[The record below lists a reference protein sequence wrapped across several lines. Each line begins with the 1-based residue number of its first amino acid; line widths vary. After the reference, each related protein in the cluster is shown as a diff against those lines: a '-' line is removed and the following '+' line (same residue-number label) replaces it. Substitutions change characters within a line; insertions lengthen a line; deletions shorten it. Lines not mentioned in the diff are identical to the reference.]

1 MSDIERIDAPKE
13 GRRERKRRQTRGRIE
28 HAAMALFLDRGFDQT
43 TIEDIT
49 EAADISK
56 RSFFDYFPSKEEVV
70 FAWQDSF
77 ADDLADAVAAR
88 PAGEPLVR
96 VVEEALSA
104 AVMAAFDPQSLAL
117 GDLIRET
124 PALCAR
130 DQLKYAK
137 LETRLT
143 AALLSRGGDT
153 EAQRLRVRLLSAVVI
168 GAMRV
173 GGEKWHEGPRPA
185 SPEDFVRNLFA
196 ELWDVL
202 AAFGRTT
209 DAEPGDV

>member
-1 MSDIERIDAPKE
+1 MPEVLTIDPPKE

-49 EAADISK
+49 EAADVSK
-56 RSFFDYFPSKEEVV
+56 RSFFDYFPSKEDVV

-77 ADDLADAVAAR
+77 ADDLANAVAAR
-88 PAGEPLVR
+88 PVGEPLVR
-96 VVEEALSA
+96 VVEEALGA

-143 AALLSRGGDT
+143 AALMARSSSAPA
-153 EAQRLRVRLLSAVVI
+153 ERLHVRLLSAVVI

-173 GGEKWHEGPRPA
+173 GGEKWHEGPRPS
-185 SPEDFVRNLFA
+185 SPEDFVRSLFA
-196 ELWDVL
+196 ELWSVL
-202 AAFGRTT
+202 SGFGSASTPARP
-209 DAEPGDV
+209 DA

>member
-88 PAGEPLVR
+88 PVGEPLVR